1 MSKRGAASTSAGV
14 LDLPRVANVFFASY
28 METTPKRI
36 KIIDCFLV
44 YMTLTALVQIV
55 YCALV
60 GTFPYNSFLAGVLSC
75 AGSCVMACSLRL
87 QSNVANARDF
97 GFTAPERSFA
107 DYALC
112 VVVLLLLCVSY
123 VG

>member
-1 MSKRGAASTSAGV
+1 MSKRGAATASL
-14 LDLPRVANVFFASY
+14 LDLPRVANVFFTSY
-28 METTPKRI
+28 VESTPKRI

-44 YMTLTALVQIV
+44 YMSLTALVQVV

-60 GTFPYNSFLAGVLSC
+60 GTFPYNSFLAGLLAC
-75 AGSCVMACSLRL
+75 AGSFVMACSLRL
-87 QSNVANARDF
+87 QSNAANAGEF
-97 GFTAPERSFA
+97 GFIAPERSFA

-112 VVVLLLLCVSY
+112 VIVLLLLCVSY